1 MTCPD
6 DYNVVFVRFP
16 DGIDSAVRIDPDGY
30 PTFYIDARLT
40 FDARRR
46 ALRHELA
53 HYFCND
59 FFSTDSIRSAERR
72 AAACARTIR
81 KRRKRGA
88 AQ

>member
-6 DYNVVFVRFP
+6 DYNVIFVRFQ
-16 DGIDSAVRIDPDGY
+16 DDINSAVRIDPDGY

-40 FDARRR
+40 FEARRC

-72 AAACARTIR
+72 AAARARTR
-81 KRRKRGA
+81 KRLRKRGTP
-88 AQ
+88 